1 MIIFGKNKEM
11 DHFFG
16 RQEEI
21 AELKRYYESGKP
33 EFIAIYGRRRV
44 GKTFLVDS
52 LFGSEYTFSTS
63 GIIGGTQEEELN
75 AFTEDLRRCGY
86 KGRKPRS
93 WLKAFEALRFLLEQ
107 KLVSGRRMVVFIDEL
122 PCLATPKSSLVKAV
136 DRFWNTWGS
145 KHAEVFLI
153 VCGSATS
160 WIIRNIIDNKGGLH
174 DRITHEKHL
183 FPFSLSET
191 REYLRQ
197 SGFRWTDICVLQA
210 YMILGGIPYYLNLLD
225 RNKSLA
231 ENVDLL
237 FFGKEAPL
245 AREFD
250 RLYKSLF
257 NSPDKYKAIIKT
269 LSGSRKGMTRGELA
283 KKLKVNDNGHFGDT
297 LEDLVNCDF
306 IRYYNLKGKIVKA
319 TGGLYQLVDFYSIF
333 HQTFLTKKVT
343 DVHYWS
349 NTLNTPIQNT
359 WYGLAFERVAMAHI
373 PQILKAIGVDRILT
387 QYYSWRST
395 DSPQGAQIDLA
406 IDRADGIVNL
416 CEIKYSTGTYVISK
430 EEFLKLNNRSEAF
443 RRETGTKKGLFITF
457 ITTYGLEKN
466 GYSDIA
472 NSQVTMDDL
481 FV

>member
-63 GIIGGTQEEELN
+63 GIIEGTQEEELN

-183 FPFSLSET
+183 FPFTLSET

>member
-1 MIIFGKNKEM
+1 M
-11 DHFFG
+11 DHIFG

-21 AELKRYYESGKP
+21 AELRRSYDSGKP
-33 EFIAIYGRRRV
+33 DFIAVYGRRRV

-52 LFGSEYTFSTS
+52 QFSGEYAFSTS
-63 GIIGGTQEEELN
+63 GIIGGTQEEELA

-93 WLKAFEALRFLLEQ
+93 WMNAFEALRGLLEQ
-107 KLVSGRRMVVFIDEL
+107 KLVPGKRLVVFIDEL

-183 FPFSLSET
+183 FPFTLGET
-191 REYLRQ
+191 REYLRLN
-197 SGFRWTDICVLQA
+197 GFGWTDISVLQT
-210 YMILGGIPYYLNLLD
+210 YMILGGVPYYLDMLD
-225 RNKSLA
+225 RNKSLS
-231 ENVDLL
+231 ENVDML

-257 NSPDKYKAIIKT
+257 NNPDKYKAVIRT

-283 KKLKVNDNGHFGDT
+283 KKLKVNDNGHFGDI

-306 IRYYNLKGKIVKA
+306 IRYYNLIGKSVRA

-333 HQTFLTKKVT
+333 HQTFLTKRIT
-343 DVHYWS
+343 DAHYWS
-349 NTLNTPIQNT
+349 NTLNTPVQNT

-373 PQILKAIGVDRILT
+373 PLILKAIGVDRILT

-395 DSPQGAQIDLA
+395 ESPQGAQVDLA
-406 IDRADGIVNL
+406 IDRADGIINL
-416 CEIKYSTGTYVISK
+416 CEVKYSGGTYAISK
-430 EEFLKLNNRSEAF
+430 DEFLKLNNRSEAF

-457 ITTYGLEKN
+457 ITTYGLERN

-472 NSQVTMDDL
+472 NSQVTMADL

>member
-107 KLVSGRRMVVFIDEL
+107 KLVFGRRMVVFIDEL

-183 FPFSLSET
+183 FPFTLSET